1 MRNVQVHSGTD
12 FEITSFAGDHFY
24 VQDRKQAPVVVAAIV
39 KHAARVREGTIPS
52 PPPKAAPEPT
62 FLDGESETEAR
73 THARMHARTQASEPA
88 GKSPNTHVM
97 RLAPSPSSPFPFP
110 FPFPLPPASFSFAD
124 EVVRKI
130 NLLDILQDDH
140 PEREPPPE
148 ACVHEWPEE
157 RIRAWFE
164 SPA

>member
-97 RLAPSPSSPFPFP
+97 RLAPSPSSPFPFRFR
-110 FPFPLPPASFSFAD
+110 FPFLLQMTWCARSTYLTSFRMTIRRGSPHQRRASTSG
-124 EVVRKI
+124 RKSAYGRGS
-130 NLLDILQDDH
+130 NHLH
-140 PEREPPPE
+140 K
-148 ACVHEWPEE
+148 
-157 RIRAWFE
+157 
-164 SPA
+164 